1 LINQWPGFNF
11 PEKLK
16 AMKYSVVFT
25 TAIALLF
32 LISPEAKPQ
41 KVKVNVKEKVVE
53 ETDNRA
59 NRKTDDVIDA
69 GFDKLEEG
77 IGNIFKKKEKK
88 GKSDSEDETITDDTV
103 EAAKP
108 EKAGKKPESGAKQ
121 TAQQT
126 LKWNKYDFVPGEKI
140 IFEDSQEGEENG
152 EFPSRWDLAGG
163 GSVENASFGDQN
175 VIYFKEASSCI
186 VPFFKEP
193 EKDNLPDLFTVE
205 FDCWFEPDE
214 YCQYL
219 VSFYD
224 HKNQSESTI
233 EIAPLVIN
241 ANHAG
246 INRVGEGFYPGY
258 EEKGE
263 ITSGYWRHAAI
274 SFNTRAL
281 KVYLDDARV
290 VNIPNLGIN
299 PEGLTICS
307 DAMNTVGSQGVNRF
321 VKNVRIAEGAVKLY
335 DKLMQD
341 GKIITN
347 GIRFDVN
354 KATIRP
360 ESMGVINSIYGL
372 LKDHPEINLSV
383 EGHTDSDGDD
393 AFNQKLSEQR
403 AQAVVDHLVNMG
415 IDGSRLANK
424 GWGETKPVGLNNT
437 SEGKAANRRV
447 EFVKS

>member
-1 LINQWPGFNF
+1 
-11 PEKLK
+11 
-16 AMKYSVVFT
+16 MKYSVVFT
-25 TAIALLF
+25 TVIALLF

-41 KVKVNVKEKVVE
+41 KVKVNVKEKVIE

-59 NRKTDDVIDA
+59 NRKTDEVIDA
-69 GFDKLEEG
+69 GFDKVEEG
-77 IGNIFKKKEKK
+77 IDGLFKKKDKKEKDNSE
-88 GKSDSEDETITDDTV
+88 GRDETRKSGDEDESEPGTMQ
-103 EAAKP
+103 
-108 EKAGKKPESGAKQ
+108 AGDKG
-121 TAQQT
+121 AQQSQLT
-126 LKWNKYDFVPGEKI
+126 LRWNKYDFVPGDKI
-140 IFEDSQEGEENG
+140 IFEDNLEGEENG

-163 GSVENASFGDQN
+163 GNVENASFGDQN

-193 EKDNLPDLFTVE
+193 GKDNLPDLFTVE

-214 YCQYL
+214 YCQYY
-219 VSFYD
+219 VDFWD

-233 EIAPLVIN
+233 DIDPLIIN

-246 INRVGEGFYPGY
+246 INDVGEGFYPGF

-263 ITSGYWRHAAI
+263 ITTGYWRHVAI

-281 KVYLDDARV
+281 KVYLDDARI

-299 PEGLTICS
+299 PEGLTICC
-307 DAMNTVGSQGVNRF
+307 DGMNSVGSQGVNRF

-341 GKIITN
+341 GRIITN

-393 AFNQKLSEQR
+393 ASNQSLSERR
-403 AQAVVDHLVNMG
+403 AQAVVDQLVSMG
-415 IDGSRLANK
+415 ISVDRLTGKGFGESRPLGPN
-424 GWGETKPVGLNNT
+424 TT
-437 SEGKAANRRV
+437 SEGKANNRRV
-447 EFVKS
+447 EFVKK

>member
-1 LINQWPGFNF
+1 
-11 PEKLK
+11 
-16 AMKYSVVFT
+16 MKYSVVF
-25 TAIALLF
+25 ALLIALLI
-32 LISPEAKPQ
+32 LISPEVRSQ
-41 KVKVNVKEKVVE
+41 EVKVDVKGKVIE

-59 NRKTDDVIDA
+59 NQKTDEAINA
-69 GFDKLEEG
+69 GFDKIEEG
-77 IGNIFKKKEKK
+77 IGNLFKKKDKK
-88 GKSDSEDETITDDTV
+88 AKGDPEDVSGSDDPGDKGNS
-103 EAAKP
+103 KP
-108 EKAGKKPESGAKQ
+108 DKTKPESVAKQ
-121 TAQQT
+121 PAQQT
-126 LKWNKYDFVPGEKI
+126 LTWNKYDFVPGEKI
-140 IFEDSQEGEENG
+140 IFEDNQEGEENG

-163 GSVENASFGDQN
+163 GNVENASFGDQN
-175 VIYFKEASSCI
+175 VIWFKEASSCI
-186 VPFFKEP
+186 IPFFKEP

-233 EIAPLVIN
+233 DIDPLIIN

-246 INRVGEGFYPGY
+246 INDVGEGFYPGY

-263 ITSGYWRHAAI
+263 ILEGYWRHVAI
-274 SFNTRAL
+274 SFNTRAM

-299 PEGLTICS
+299 PEGVTICC
-307 DAMNTVGSQGVNRF
+307 DAMNTAGSQGVNRF

-393 AFNQKLSEQR
+393 ASNQSLSERR
-403 AQAVVDHLVNMG
+403 AQAVVDQLVSMG
-415 IDGSRLANK
+415 ISAGRLTGK
-424 GWGETKPVGLNNT
+424 GFGESKPLGPNTT

-447 EFVKS
+447 EFVKM

>member
-1 LINQWPGFNF
+1 
-11 PEKLK
+11 
-16 AMKYSVVFT
+16 MKYSVLFT
-25 TAIALLF
+25 VITALLF
-32 LISPEAKPQ
+32 LVTTEAKTQ

-59 NRKTDDVIDA
+59 NRKTDEVIDA
-69 GFDKLEEG
+69 GFDKIEEG

-88 GKSDSEDETITDDTV
+88 TGDDASGQDTDR
-103 EAAKP
+103 E
-108 EKAGKKPESGAKQ
+108 ESGETGTVSGKNRTDEKGSNQ
-121 TAQQT
+121 SQLT

-140 IFEDSQEGEENG
+140 IFEDNQGGEENG
-152 EFPSRWDLAGG
+152 EFPSRWDIAGG

-175 VIYFKEASSCI
+175 VIWFKEAESCI
-186 VPFFKEP
+186 IPFFKEP
-193 EKDNLPDLFTVE
+193 SKDNLPDLFTVE
-205 FDCWFEPDE
+205 FDCWFEPEE
-214 YCQYL
+214 YCQYY
-219 VSFYD
+219 VDFWD

-233 EIAPLVIN
+233 DIDPLIIN

-246 INRVGEGFYPGY
+246 INDVGEGFYPGY

-263 ITSGYWRHAAI
+263 ITSGYWRHMAI

-290 VNIPNLGIN
+290 VNIPNLGVN
-299 PEGLTICS
+299 PEGLTICC
-307 DAMNTVGSQGVNRF
+307 DPMNTVGTQGINRF
-321 VKNVRIAEGAVKLY
+321 IKNIRIAEGAVKLY

-341 GKIITN
+341 GKIVTS

-354 KATIRP
+354 KATIKP
-360 ESMGVINSIYGL
+360 ESMGIINAIYDL

-393 AFNQKLSEQR
+393 SFNQDLSERR
-403 AQAVVDHLVNMG
+403 AQAVVDRLVTLG
-415 IDGSRLANK
+415 IEGSRLSSV
-424 GWGETKPVGLNNT
+424 GWGERQPAGPNST

-447 EFVKS
+447 EFVKK

>member
-1 LINQWPGFNF
+1 
-11 PEKLK
+11 
-16 AMKYSVVFT
+16 MKYSVVFT
-25 TAIALLF
+25 AMISLVILF
-32 LISPEAKPQ
+32 APRARSQE
-41 KVKVNVKEKVVE
+41 VKVDVKGKVVE
-53 ETDNRA
+53 ETDQRA
-59 NRKTDDVIDA
+59 NQKTEEAIDY
-69 GFDKLEEG
+69 GFDKVEEG
-77 IGNIFKKKEKK
+77 IGNLFKKKEKK
-88 GKSDSEDETITDDTV
+88 DKTKAKDEADVTGT
-103 EAAKP
+103 
-108 EKAGKKPESGAKQ
+108 GESPSTGPGTTAS
-121 TAQQT
+121 TGAQQSQAT
-126 LKWNKYDFVPGEKI
+126 LKWNKYDFIPGEKI
-140 IFEDSQEGEENG
+140 IFEDDQEGEENG

-163 GSVENASFGDQN
+163 GNVENASFGEQN

-193 EKDNLPDLFTVE
+193 ARDNLPDLFTVE

-224 HKNQSESTI
+224 HKNQSESSI
-233 EIAPLVIN
+233 NIDPLIIN

-246 INRVGEGFYPGY
+246 INDVGEGYYPGF

-263 ITSGYWRHAAI
+263 ITSGYWRHVAI

-299 PEGLTICS
+299 PEGLTICC
-307 DAMNTVGSQGVNRF
+307 DRMNSAGAEGRNRLI
-321 VKNVRIAEGAVKLY
+321 KNVRIAEGAVKLY

-341 GKIITN
+341 GKIIAN

-354 KATIRP
+354 KATIKP

-372 LKDHPEINLSV
+372 LKDHPELNLSV
-383 EGHTDSDGDD
+383 EGHTDSDGE
-393 AFNQKLSEQR
+393 AASNQTLSERR
-403 AQAVVDHLVNMG
+403 AQAVADQLAKMG
-415 IDGSRLANK
+415 IDGSRLTSR
-424 GWGETKPVGLNNT
+424 GWGETKPVGPNNT

-447 EFVKS
+447 EFVNN

>member
-1 LINQWPGFNF
+1 
-11 PEKLK
+11 
-16 AMKYSVVFT
+16 MKYSVVF
-25 TAIALLF
+25 IVMFGLVIF
-32 LISPEAKPQ
+32 LSQEARSQ
-41 KVKVNVKEKVVE
+41 EVKVDVKAKVVE
-53 ETDNRA
+53 ETDQRA
-59 NRKTDDVIDA
+59 NQKTEEAIDY
-69 GFDKLEEG
+69 GFDKVEEG
-77 IGNIFKKKEKK
+77 IGNLFKKKEKK
-88 GKSDSEDETITDDTV
+88 EKTKAKGEVESPGPDESPTTV
-103 EAAKP
+103 PATAAP
-108 EKAGKKPESGAKQ
+108 VA
-121 TAQQT
+121 AQQSQAT
-126 LKWNKYDFVPGEKI
+126 LKWNKYDFIPGEKI
-140 IFEDSQEGEENG
+140 IFEDNQEGEVNG

-163 GSVENASFGDQN
+163 GNVENAAFGEQN

-193 EKDNLPDLFTVE
+193 AKDNLPDLFTVE

-224 HKNQSESTI
+224 HKNQAESSI
-233 EIAPLVIN
+233 EIDPLIIN

-246 INRVGEGFYPGY
+246 INDVGEGYYPGF

-263 ITSGYWRHAAI
+263 ITEGFWRHVAL

-299 PEGLTICS
+299 PEGLTICC
-307 DAMNTVGSQGVNRF
+307 DRMNSAGTEGRNRLI
-321 VKNVRIAEGAVKLY
+321 KNVRIAEGAVKLY

-341 GKIITN
+341 GKIVAN

-354 KATIRP
+354 KSTIKP
-360 ESMGVINSIYGL
+360 ESMGVINSIYAMM
-372 LKDHPEINLSV
+372 KDHPELKLSV

-393 AFNQKLSEQR
+393 ASNQGLSERR
-403 AQAVVDHLVNMG
+403 AQAVVDKLLSLG
-415 IDGSRLANK
+415 IQDGRLTSK
-424 GWGETKPVGLNNT
+424 GWGESKPVNPNST

-447 EFVKS
+447 EFVKN

>member
-1 LINQWPGFNF
+1 
-11 PEKLK
+11 
-16 AMKYSVVFT
+16 MKYSVLFT
-25 TAIALLF
+25 VITFLLF
-32 LISPEAKPQ
+32 LLTTEVKPQ

-59 NRKTDDVIDA
+59 NRKTEEVIDA

-77 IGNIFKKKEKK
+77 FGNIFKKKERKTK
-88 GKSDSEDETITDDTV
+88 DDTS
-103 EAAKP
+103 ELET
-108 EKAGKKPESGAKQ
+108 EKEESGVDGAASGKNRPEPKG
-121 TAQQT
+121 TGQQQLT

-140 IFEDSQEGEENG
+140 IFEDNQDGEENG

-163 GSVENASFGDQN
+163 GNVENASFGDQN
-175 VIYFKEASSCI
+175 VIYFKEAESCI
-186 VPFFKEP
+186 IPFFKEP
-193 EKDNLPDLFTVE
+193 AKDNLPDLFTVE

-214 YCQYL
+214 YCQYY
-219 VSFYD
+219 VDFWD

-233 EIAPLVIN
+233 DIDPLIIN

-246 INRVGEGFYPGY
+246 INRVGEGYYPGF

-263 ITSGYWRHAAI
+263 ITTGYWRHVAI

-290 VNIPNLGIN
+290 INIPNLGIN
-299 PEGLTICS
+299 PEGLTICC
-307 DAMNTVGSQGVNRF
+307 DYMNTVGTQGINRF

-341 GKIITN
+341 GKIVAN

-354 KATIRP
+354 KATIKP
-360 ESMGVINSIYGL
+360 ESMGVINAIYAL
-372 LKDHPEINLSV
+372 LKDHPEINLSI
-383 EGHTDSDGDD
+383 EGHTDSDGDETL
-393 AFNQKLSEQR
+393 NQSLSEKR
-403 AQAVVDHLVNMG
+403 AQAVADHLVNMG
-415 IDGSRLANK
+415 IDGSRLASK
-424 GWGETKPVGLNNT
+424 GWGESKPAGPNST

-447 EFVKS
+447 EFVKN

>member
-1 LINQWPGFNF
+1 
-11 PEKLK
+11 
-16 AMKYSVVFT
+16 MKYSVVFFVM
-25 TAIALLF
+25 TACLIF
-32 LISPEAKPQ
+32 LSPGARSQE
-41 KVKVNVKEKVVE
+41 VKVDVKGKVVE
-53 ETDNRA
+53 ETDQRA
-59 NRKTDDVIDA
+59 NQKTEEAINY
-69 GFDKLEEG
+69 GFDKVEEG
-77 IGNIFKKKEKK
+77 IGNLFKKKEKK
-88 GKSDSEDETITDDTV
+88 EKTKDKDGAESTDPEESTYADP
-103 EAAKP
+103 AA
-108 EKAGKKPESGAKQ
+108 ARSSGA
-121 TAQQT
+121 QQSQAT
-126 LKWNKYDFVPGEKI
+126 LKWNKYDFIPGEKI
-140 IFEDSQEGEENG
+140 IFEDDQVGEENG

-163 GSVENASFGDQN
+163 GNVENASFGEQN

-193 EKDNLPDLFTVE
+193 AKDNLPDLFTVE

-224 HKNQSESTI
+224 HKNQSESPI
-233 EIAPLVIN
+233 GIDPLIIN

-246 INRVGEGFYPGY
+246 INDLGEGYYPGF

-263 ITSGYWRHAAI
+263 ITSGYWRHVAI

-299 PEGLTICS
+299 PEGLTICC
-307 DAMNTVGSQGVNRF
+307 DRMNSAGTEGRNRLI
-321 VKNVRIAEGAVKLY
+321 KNVRIAEGAVKLY

-341 GKIITN
+341 GKIVAN

-354 KATIRP
+354 KATIKP

-372 LKDHPEINLSV
+372 LKDHPEIKLSV
-383 EGHTDSDGDD
+383 EGHTDSDGED
-393 AFNQKLSEQR
+393 ASNQSLSDRR
-403 AQAVVDHLVNMG
+403 AKAVVDQLVSMG
-415 IDGSRLANK
+415 IQAGRLTSI
-424 GWGETKPVGLNNT
+424 GWGETKPVGPNNT

-447 EFVKS
+447 EFVNN

>member
-1 LINQWPGFNF
+1 
-11 PEKLK
+11 
-16 AMKYSVVFT
+16 MKNSVVF
-25 TAIALLF
+25 IVVPALLIF
-32 LISPEAKPQ
+32 LSPDARSQEI
-41 KVKVNVKEKVVE
+41 KVDVKGKVIE
-53 ETDNRA
+53 ETDQRA
-59 NRKTDDVIDA
+59 NQKTEEAIDY
-69 GFDKLEEG
+69 GFDKIEEG
-77 IGNIFKKKEKK
+77 VAGIFKKKEKK
-88 GKSDSEDETITDDTV
+88 DKVKVKDEAEAVGPEAEASTV
-103 EAAKP
+103 
-108 EKAGKKPESGAKQ
+108 
-121 TAQQT
+121 AQQSQAT
-126 LKWNKYDFVPGEKI
+126 LKWNKYDFIPGEKI
-140 IFEDSQEGEENG
+140 IFEDNQEGEENG

-193 EKDNLPDLFTVE
+193 ANDNLPDLFTVE
-205 FDCWFEPDE
+205 FDCWFEPEE

-224 HKNQSESTI
+224 HKNQSESSI
-233 EIAPLVIN
+233 EIDPLIIN

-246 INRVGEGFYPGY
+246 INDVGEGYYPGF

-263 ITSGYWRHAAI
+263 ITGGFWRHVAV

-299 PEGLTICS
+299 PEGLTICC
-307 DAMNTVGSQGVNRF
+307 DRMNSAGAQGLNRLI
-321 VKNVRIAEGAVKLY
+321 KNVRIAEGAVKLY

-341 GKIITN
+341 GKIVAN

-354 KATIRP
+354 KATIKP

-393 AFNQKLSEQR
+393 ASNQSLSERR
-403 AQAVVDHLVNMG
+403 AKAVADHLVSMG
-415 IDGSRLANK
+415 IQAGRLISK
-424 GWGETKPVGLNNT
+424 GWGETKPVGPNNT

-447 EFVKS
+447 EFVNN

>member
-1 LINQWPGFNF
+1 
-11 PEKLK
+11 
-16 AMKYSVVFT
+16 MKYSVVF
-25 TAIALLF
+25 AVLIALLS
-32 LISPEAKPQ
+32 LISPEVRSQ
-41 KVKVNVKEKVVE
+41 EVKVDVKGKVIE

-59 NRKTDDVIDA
+59 NQKTDEAINA
-69 GFDKLEEG
+69 GFDKIEEG
-77 IGNIFKKKEKK
+77 IGTIFKKKEKK
-88 GKSDSEDETITDDTV
+88 DKVGSGRETTPDDNAED
-103 EAAKP
+103 AKP
-108 EKAGKKPESGAKQ
+108 EKGGAQPESAAKQ
-121 TAQQT
+121 SAQQT

-233 EIAPLVIN
+233 EIAPLIIN

-299 PEGLTICS
+299 PEGLTICC

-360 ESMGVINSIYGL
+360 ESMGVINSVYGL
-372 LKDHPEINLSV
+372 LKDHPEIKLSV
-383 EGHTDSDGDD
+383 EGHTDSDGDN
-393 AFNQKLSEQR
+393 AFNQILSEQR
-403 AQAVVDHLVNMG
+403 AETVVNTLKNLG
-415 IDGSRLANK
+415 IEGDRMTSK
-424 GWGETKPVGLNNT
+424 GWGESKPLDSNAT
-437 SEGKAANRRV
+437 SEGKANNRRV
-447 EFVKS
+447 EFVKI

>member
-1 LINQWPGFNF
+1 
-11 PEKLK
+11 
-16 AMKYSVVFT
+16 MKQTLFFTVV
-25 TAIALLF
+25 TAVFFLL
-32 LISPEAKPQ
+32 PQEASPQ
-41 KVKVNVKEKVVE
+41 KIKVNVKEKVVE

-59 NRKTDDVIDA
+59 NRKTDEVIDA
-69 GFDKLEEG
+69 GFDRIEEG

-88 GKSDSEDETITDDTV
+88 TKDDSFDQEAGSEESVDAGIASGKSGT
-103 EAAKP
+103 EAK
-108 EKAGKKPESGAKQ
+108 ESGQ
-121 TAQQT
+121 PQLT

-140 IFEDSQEGEENG
+140 IFEDNQEGEENG

-163 GSVENASFGDQN
+163 GNVENASFGDQN
-175 VIYFKEASSCI
+175 VIYFREAESCI

-193 EKDNLPDLFTVE
+193 ARDNLPELFTIE

-219 VSFYD
+219 VDFWD
-224 HKNQSESTI
+224 HKNQGESTI
-233 EIAPLVIN
+233 DIDPLIIN

-246 INRVGEGFYPGY
+246 INDIGEGFYPGF

-263 ITSGYWRHAAI
+263 ITTGFWRHVAI

-299 PEGLTICS
+299 PEGITVCC
-307 DAMNTVGSQGVNRF
+307 DRMNSAGAEGVNRF
-321 VKNVRIAEGAVKLY
+321 IKNIRIAEGAVRLY

-341 GKIITN
+341 GKIVAS

-354 KATIRP
+354 KATIKP
-360 ESMGVINSIYGL
+360 ESMGVINAIYAL
-372 LKDHPEINLSV
+372 LKDHPEIRLSV

-393 AFNQKLSEQR
+393 AFNQDLSESR
-403 AQAVVDHLVNMG
+403 AGAVADHLVKMG
-415 IDGSRLANK
+415 IDGSRLTSK
-424 GWGETKPVGLNNT
+424 GWGESKPAGPNNT
-437 SEGKAANRRV
+437 PEGKAANRRV
-447 EFVKS
+447 EFVGI